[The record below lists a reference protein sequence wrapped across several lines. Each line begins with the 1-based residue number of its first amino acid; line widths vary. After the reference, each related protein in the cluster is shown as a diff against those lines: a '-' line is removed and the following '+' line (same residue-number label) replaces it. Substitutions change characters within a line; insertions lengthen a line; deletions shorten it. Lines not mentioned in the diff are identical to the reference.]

1 MPFGRSAKPNNRS
14 QQHLVESAGPAAV
27 SGSSQAAAAAGADP
41 AGGAASASSSAPS
54 ASSAGISPSGVAG
67 VQPGPGHGQ
76 ALSQSQSQAH
86 QPGVQPQGPP
96 SALGSSSNSESFVQ
110 DLRAA
115 NQPLPPP
122 PSHLYSSASTASSSP
137 NNPSSHHQNQLH
149 QLHPLNTASPVP
161 EARVRKAAHEFADA
175 VARSQSQRYHQVA
188 TPVQPNPSFGSSFED
203 LSKPFNSPQQP
214 LAYHHH
220 QHHQPQPQLQPL
232 HHHQQQQQQQQGPP
246 PVESRR
252 STRRLIK
259 NILAGAPSISKA
271 DQGRPEHTP
280 HHHPSHSYSQSQSQ
294 SQHAY
299 DNTAGLARRPSK
311 RISNPPALRT
321 GPSQVSLDQQPADWQ
336 SQGHQTQP
344 SPLQNNPS
352 EFQQSTLRRVPT
364 NQDTS
369 PYSDDG
375 GFIHPHGQIHIQT
388 QLTPDQ
394 QQHLGQVAFDPA
406 TRQYQFISHSP
417 QRQLQ
422 PEGNPPAYAGLLG
435 TEQHRNPETISQAS
449 HESPGTDGDHLLSSK
464 VQSTATSPAA
474 RYSAHT
480 QDFPSR
486 STSLQPHNQQLQHQ
500 QQSSS
505 DGQQQEHHN
514 QQGMAPPGGPPQT
527 RRSQETEKSLRGDI
541 PPGPPPVYRHSQQPS
556 NSMNTLPSAPQGAQ
570 GAQGPNPSFRQSTI
584 QDRQQQQ
591 QQFDG
596 AEQGRNSPQPTS
608 SEDPEKAFKDLLTK
622 YKNVKRLYFDGK
634 TQIEQLNGQVE
645 QLQNAVANQRI
656 TQSRTALDD
665 NEYMTRFNRLNG
677 AINNLSFNIRKDW
690 VSVPS
695 WLELYVSNDA
705 LKTGKQEMTAVG
717 RAIITRWIVEEIF
730 HGCFHPGLD
739 PELSRQLKE
748 IEQNIRRGNYTMTSQ
763 EEHDALTS
771 KVVSWRMTT
780 LDGLHHILQSAESS
794 DHRQDFIRKATSN
807 LTAYLFQHLA
817 EPPPAGVDG
826 SASMIVELAVGIA
839 ANLPME
845 SRDVAIIYP
854 LPQDILQPNIMDVE
868 KQALPPIETRP
879 PDSDG
884 DADSR
889 GEENGKDSGGEKS
902 SSKERGSKSRAGMST
917 SSTLSSLLS
926 SAPSVLV
933 PGSSS
938 RKGSVASVSQQP
950 SSVRKQS
957 TAPSITGTDSTT
969 TLALPPKDSNKL
981 RFAGFLA
988 VEVRG
993 RQVLVKAPVWTLG

>member
-1 MPFGRSAKPNNRS
+1 MIMPFGRSAKPNNRS
-14 QQHLVESAGPAAV
+14 QQHLVESAGPTTV
-27 SGSSQAAAAAGADP
+27 SGSSQAAAGTES
-41 AGGAASASSSAPS
+41 AGGASSASASASA
-54 ASSAGISPSGVAG
+54 AGQGISPSGVAG
-67 VQPGPGHGQ
+67 AQPGPGHGQ
-76 ALSQSQSQAH
+76 AQSQAQAQGQGQSQSQTHH
-86 QPGVQPQGPP
+86 QVGVQPQGPSSASGP
-96 SALGSSSNSESFVQ
+96 STTTSESFVQ

-115 NQPLPPP
+115 SQPPPLPPSA
-122 PSHLYSSASTASSSP
+122 SHLYSSAPTASTSGP
-137 NNPSSHHQNQLH
+137 NNSSSSSHHQTQLH
-149 QLHPLNTASPVP
+149 QLQPLNTANTD
-161 EARVRKAAHEFADA
+161 ARVRKAAHEFADA
-175 VARSQSQRYHQVA
+175 VARSQSQRYHQ
-188 TPVQPNPSFGSSFED
+188 
-203 LSKPFNSPQQP
+203 
-214 LAYHHH
+214 
-220 QHHQPQPQLQPL
+220 
-232 HHHQQQQQQQQGPP
+232 HHHQQPHHSHQQQLQQLQQQQQPGPA

-259 NILAGAPSISKA
+259 NILAGAPTLSKA
-271 DQGRPEHTP
+271 DQARPEYTP
-280 HHHPSHSYSQSQSQ
+280 HHHPSHSQ

-336 SQGHQTQP
+336 SRAPQTQP
-344 SPLQNNPS
+344 SPLQNNPH
-352 EFQQSTLRRVPT
+352 EFQQPTLRRVPT
-364 NQDTS
+364 NQETS
-369 PYSDDG
+369 PYSDEG

-394 QQHLGQVAFDPA
+394 QQQLGQVAFDPA

-417 QRQLQ
+417 QRQVQ
-422 PEGNPPAYAGLLG
+422 TEGSQLAYSGHLG
-435 TEQHRNPETISQAS
+435 AEQHRNPETISQLS
-449 HESPGTDGDHLLSSK
+449 HESPATDGDHLLSSN
-464 VQSTATSPAA
+464 VQSTATSPAV
-474 RYSAHT
+474 RYSAHA

-486 STSLQPHNQQLQHQ
+486 STSLQPHNQQLQ

-505 DGQQQEHHN
+505 DGQQQEHHS
-514 QQGMAPPGGPPQT
+514 QQGMAPQAGPPQT

-541 PPGPPPVYRHSQQPS
+541 PPGPPPGYRHSQQPS
-556 NSMNTLPSAPQGAQ
+556 NSMNNLPSAPQAPQ
-570 GAQGPNPSFRQSTI
+570 GASGPNPSFRQSTI

-591 QQFDG
+591 QFDG
-596 AEQGRNSPQPTS
+596 AAEQGRNSPQP

-690 VSVPS
+690 VSVPT
-695 WLELYVSNDA
+695 WLESYVSTDA

-717 RAIITRWIVEEIF
+717 RAVITRWIVEEIF

-763 EEHDALTS
+763 EEHDALTA

-794 DHRQDFIRKATSN
+794 EHRQDFIRKATSN
-807 LTAYLFQHLA
+807 LTAYLFQHLT

-839 ANLPME
+839 ANLPVE

-854 LPQDILQPNIMDVE
+854 LPQDNLQPNIMEVE
-868 KQALPPIETRP
+868 KAPLPPIETRP

-889 GEENGKDSGGEKS
+889 EENGKDSGGEKS
-902 SSKERGSKSRAGMST
+902 SSKERSSKSRA
-917 SSTLSSLLS
+917 
-926 SAPSVLV
+926 
-933 PGSSS
+933 
-938 RKGSVASVSQQP
+938 
-950 SSVRKQS
+950 
-957 TAPSITGTDSTT
+957 
-969 TLALPPKDSNKL
+969 ALPPKDSNKV

>member
-14 QQHLVESAGPAAV
+14 QQHLVESAGPTTV
-27 SGSSQAAAAAGADP
+27 SGSSQAAAGTES
-41 AGGAASASSSAPS
+41 AGGASSASASASA
-54 ASSAGISPSGVAG
+54 AGQGISPSGVAG
-67 VQPGPGHGQ
+67 AQPGPGHGQ
-76 ALSQSQSQAH
+76 AQSQAQAQGQGQSQSQTHH
-86 QPGVQPQGPP
+86 QVGVQPQGPSSASGP
-96 SALGSSSNSESFVQ
+96 STTTSESFVQ

-115 NQPLPPP
+115 SQPPPLPPSA
-122 PSHLYSSASTASSSP
+122 SHLYSSAPTASTSGP
-137 NNPSSHHQNQLH
+137 NNSSSSSHHQTQLH
-149 QLHPLNTASPVP
+149 QLQPLNTANTD
-161 EARVRKAAHEFADA
+161 ARVRKAAHEFADA

-203 LSKPFNSPQQP
+203 LSKQSYTPPQPP
-214 LAYHHH
+214 LAYHH
-220 QHHQPQPQLQPL
+220 Q
-232 HHHQQQQQQQQGPP
+232 HHHQQPHHSHQQQLQQLQQQQQPGPA

-259 NILAGAPSISKA
+259 NILAGAPTLSKA
-271 DQGRPEHTP
+271 DQARPEYTP
-280 HHHPSHSYSQSQSQ
+280 HHHPSHSQ

-336 SQGHQTQP
+336 SRAPQTQP
-344 SPLQNNPS
+344 SPLQNNPH
-352 EFQQSTLRRVPT
+352 EFQQPTLRRVPT
-364 NQDTS
+364 NQETS
-369 PYSDDG
+369 PYSDEG

-394 QQHLGQVAFDPA
+394 QQQLGQVAFDPA

-417 QRQLQ
+417 QRQVQ
-422 PEGNPPAYAGLLG
+422 TEGSQLAYSGHLG
-435 TEQHRNPETISQAS
+435 AEQHRNPETISQLS
-449 HESPGTDGDHLLSSK
+449 HESPATDGDHLLSSN
-464 VQSTATSPAA
+464 VQSTATSPAV
-474 RYSAHT
+474 RYSAHA

-486 STSLQPHNQQLQHQ
+486 STSLQPHNQQLQ

-505 DGQQQEHHN
+505 DGQQQEHHS
-514 QQGMAPPGGPPQT
+514 QQGMAPQAGPPQT

-541 PPGPPPVYRHSQQPS
+541 PPGPPPGYRHSQQPS
-556 NSMNTLPSAPQGAQ
+556 NSMNNLPSAPQAPQ
-570 GAQGPNPSFRQSTI
+570 GASGPNPSFRQSTI

-591 QQFDG
+591 QFDG
-596 AEQGRNSPQPTS
+596 AAEQGRNSPQP

-690 VSVPS
+690 VSVPT
-695 WLELYVSNDA
+695 WLESYVSTDA

-717 RAIITRWIVEEIF
+717 RAVITRWIVEEIF

-763 EEHDALTS
+763 EEHDALTA

-794 DHRQDFIRKATSN
+794 EHRQDFIRKATSN
-807 LTAYLFQHLA
+807 LTAYLFQHLT

-839 ANLPME
+839 ANLPVE

-854 LPQDILQPNIMDVE
+854 LPQDNLQPNIMEVE
-868 KQALPPIETRP
+868 KAPLPPIETRP

-889 GEENGKDSGGEKS
+889 EENGKDSGGEKS
-902 SSKERGSKSRAGMST
+902 SSKERSSKSRA
-917 SSTLSSLLS
+917 
-926 SAPSVLV
+926 
-933 PGSSS
+933 
-938 RKGSVASVSQQP
+938 
-950 SSVRKQS
+950 
-957 TAPSITGTDSTT
+957 
-969 TLALPPKDSNKL
+969 ALPPKDSNKV